1 MKKLI
6 AATLLLL
13 STSVLSTN
21 ALATFDGGTAKIEK
35 VLVYEQ
41 GDLVYIFPEGGV
53 QNAPSCHGSNGD
65 YVSFRMNRRRA
76 KEYLSVLLTAFMA
89 QKPVEFR
96 IEESCIDQSIS
107 ATLSYFIIHK

>member
-13 STSVLSTN
+13 STN
-21 ALATFDGGTAKIEK
+21 AFATFDGGTSKIEK

-41 GDLVYIFPEGGV
+41 GDLVYVFPEGGV

-65 YVSFRMNRRRA
+65 YISFRMNRRRA

-89 QKPVEFR
+89 EKPVEFR
-96 IEESCIDQSIS
+96 IEESCVDQSIS
-107 ATLSYFIIHK
+107 ATLSYFIVHK

>member
-6 AATLLLL
+6 AATLLLI
-13 STSVLSTN
+13 STS